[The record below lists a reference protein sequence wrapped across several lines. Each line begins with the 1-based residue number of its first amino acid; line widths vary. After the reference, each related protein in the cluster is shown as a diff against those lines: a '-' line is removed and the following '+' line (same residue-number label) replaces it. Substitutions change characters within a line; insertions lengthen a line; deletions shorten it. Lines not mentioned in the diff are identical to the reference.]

1 MSNTQWS
8 EPIEIEFG
16 HAGSRTVRGPFDAL
30 IYLHDMWPQRTGA
43 KFVKASNACKGAV
56 EGRVSMETAR
66 ADFLA
71 AAEEAKLT
79 KQ

>member
-1 MSNTQWS
+1 
-8 EPIEIEFG
+8 
-16 HAGSRTVRGPFDAL
+16 
-30 IYLHDMWPQRTGA
+30 MWPQRTGA

-79 KQ
+79 KH